1 MLIRAIA
8 LFLLMSISAVSG
20 APYQAPSANRDAGT
34 PAQEAYMSALR
45 SLGDDEKASL
55 LKARE
60 AVWRA
65 WFAGDERAL
74 RELLPP
80 ELITL
85 DGPPGVFGT
94 LDSNLRESASFA
106 KSGGK
111 LVRIAFPRTEIQAY
125 GRTAIIYTTFEV
137 EMNVNGEVSKEAG
150 RATEVFV
157 RRGERWLNTGWQLGP
172 NR

>member
-1 MLIRAIA
+1 M
-8 LFLLMSISAVSG
+8 FLLMSISAL
-20 APYQAPSANRDAGT
+20 AAAAYQPDSRET
-34 PAQEAYMSALR
+34 YMSELR

-65 WFAGDERAL
+65 WFAGDLKTL

-85 DGPPGVFGT
+85 DGTPGGFGT

-111 LVRIAFPRTEIQAY
+111 LVRLAFPRTDIQAY
-125 GRTAIIYTTFEV
+125 GRTAIIYTTFEL
-137 EMNVNGEVSKEAG
+137 ELNVNGQVNKEAG

-172 NR
+172 NP

>member
-1 MLIRAIA
+1 MLIRTIT
-8 LFLLMSISAVSG
+8 LFLLMSISAL
-20 APYQAPSANRDAGT
+20 AAAAYQPGT
-34 PAQEAYMSALR
+34 QETYMSELR
-45 SLGDDEKASL
+45 SLGADEKASL

-65 WFAGDERAL
+65 WFAGDQQAL
-74 RELLPP
+74 KELLPP

-85 DGPPGVFGT
+85 DGPPDVFGT
-94 LDSNLRESASFA
+94 LESNLRESASFA

-111 LVRIAFPRTEIQAY
+111 LVRLAFPRTDIQAY
-125 GRTAIIYTTFEV
+125 GRTAIIYTTYEL
-137 EMNVNGEVSKEAG
+137 EMNVNGQVSKEAG

-157 RRGERWLNTGWQLGP
+157 RRGERWLNTGWQLAP